1 MRAIH
6 AQTGGLG
13 LDPRILTGHYGTL
26 QQQRQTSIEDHNA
39 SVRHRPLPEPYPSN
53 FARNFFFFFFKVQTP
68 WNSQMIYK

>member
-53 FARNFFFFFFKVQTP
+53 FARNFFFFFSK
-68 WNSQMIYK
+68 YKLLGIVR

>member
-39 SVRHRPLPEPYPSN
+39 SVLHRPLPEPYPSN
-53 FARNFFFFFFKVQTP
+53 FARNYYYYFFTK
-68 WNSQMIYK
+68 YKLLGIVR